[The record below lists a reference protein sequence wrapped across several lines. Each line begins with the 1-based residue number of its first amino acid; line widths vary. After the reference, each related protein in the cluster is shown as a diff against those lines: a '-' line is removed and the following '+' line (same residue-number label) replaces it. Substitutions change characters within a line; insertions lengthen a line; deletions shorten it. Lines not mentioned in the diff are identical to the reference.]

1 MIIFIDSDTITQEE
15 VKQEDLTPEEMKP
28 EEQFT
33 GKEGTEDAD
42 E

>member
-1 MIIFIDSDTITQEE
+1 MIIFIDSDTITPEE